1 MKATLNK
8 HLHERALAIIETIEE
23 AERRIEQQE
32 KNKVEVVTVFFDIA
46 AHCDKRIAEHKAA
59 IERLEKA
66 YIETVNRINR
76 AI

>member
-32 KNKVEVVTVFFDIA
+32 RNKADVVPVFFDIA
-46 AHCDKRIAEHKAA
+46 AHCDKRIATHRAA
-59 IERLEKA
+59 IKRLEKS
-66 YIETVNRINR
+66 YIETINRINK

>member
-32 KNKVEVVTVFFDIA
+32 RNKADVVTVFFDIA
-46 AHCDKRIAEHKAA
+46 AHCDKRIATHQAA